1 MDPTFSHQKAE
12 QETFYYP
19 TLYFLSFADKLT
31 FVEKNFTHW
40 PPGKYFGFE
49 TQKTILSNFYSGA
62 AILIFVHLPANHN
75 FALGYLCTKS

>member
-31 FVEKNFTHW
+31 FVEKISHTGPQENTLDLRPKKQF
-40 PPGKYFGFE
+40 
-49 TQKTILSNFYSGA
+49 
-62 AILIFVHLPANHN
+62 
-75 FALGYLCTKS
+75 